1 MVDKQ
6 KTIDKSITLSGTGL
20 HTGQLGQITM
30 HSAPENHGIKFRRVD
45 IDEKPIIDADI
56 NLVVSTARGTT
67 LAKNGYSLYT
77 IEHLLAAFMGLGIDN
92 VMVDVDME
100 EIPIKD
106 GSSIHFINAIKEA
119 GIVEQKA
126 NRKYIEITEPI
137 SYKIP
142 DKNIEMLIEP
152 ADKFSATVTIDFE
165 TEILGKQIATL
176 DDINKFESEIAQ
188 CRTFVFLHELE
199 FLLQNNLIKGGDLNN
214 AIVFVNRAVSQEE
227 LDNLAE
233 LFNKP
238 KVKVKPNGILNNLDM
253 HFSNEPARHKL
264 LDVIGDLAL
273 LGMPLKGKITASR
286 PGHQANTEFGQK
298 IFNELNNTHM
308 LKKPPFDI
316 YAEPYYD
323 INQIKKILPHRPPF
337 LLVDKVLVLTDD
349 HIVAMKSVTLNEPF
363 FVGHFPDEPIMP
375 GVLQVEAM
383 AQAGG
388 IFVLNSVDEPELYS
402 TYFLKIEEVRFRSKV
417 GPGDV
422 LIFSIE
428 LTGPIKRGICS
439 MIGKAYVGDKVVM
452 EGKLI
457 AQIVKNKEK

>member
-20 HTGQLGQITM
+20 HTGQLGQITL

>member
-1 MVDKQ
+1 
-6 KTIDKSITLSGTGL
+6 
-20 HTGQLGQITM
+20 
-30 HSAPENHGIKFRRVD
+30 
-45 IDEKPIIDADI
+45 
-56 NLVVSTARGTT
+56 
-67 LAKNGYSLYT
+67 
-77 IEHLLAAFMGLGIDN
+77 
-92 VMVDVDME
+92 VDME